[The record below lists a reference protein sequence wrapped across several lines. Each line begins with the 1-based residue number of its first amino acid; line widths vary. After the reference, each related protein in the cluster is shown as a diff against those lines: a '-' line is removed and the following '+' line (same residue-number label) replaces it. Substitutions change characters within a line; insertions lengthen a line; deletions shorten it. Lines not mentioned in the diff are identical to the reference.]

1 MSIVI
6 RGMDKPT
13 DCGLCPFEDFGYCAV
28 KGERNTSEKGIDD
41 DCPLVEIKEY
51 TLKNGH
57 KVVVADTP
65 QTDLFVKTPHKSR
78 ESHEKDT
85 PQTDCSVITDTSCQ
99 VLDGWQTREK
109 PKTTDCG
116 WK

>member
-41 DCPLVEIKEY
+41 DCPLVEINEY
-51 TLKNGH
+51 TMKNGH

-65 QTDLFVKTPHKSR
+65 QTDCEKYLDKIRPHDPHKDWV
-78 ESHEKDT
+78 EDD
-85 PQTDCSVITDTSCQ
+85 PQ
-99 VLDGWQTREK
+99 
-109 PKTTDCG
+109 TDCG

>member
-1 MSIVI
+1 MSVVI

-65 QTDLFVKTPHKSR
+65 QTDCNGCEHWKYIA
-78 ESHEKDT
+78 HEWQCETIK
-85 PQTDCSVITDTSCQ
+85 CQ
-99 VLDGWQTREK
+99 GFRPRQ
-109 PKTTDCG
+109 TDCG

>member
-13 DCGLCPFEDFGYCAV
+13 DCGLCPVEDFGYCAV

-51 TLKNGH
+51 TMKNGH

-65 QTDLFVKTPHKSR
+65 QTD
-78 ESHEKDT
+78 
-85 PQTDCSVITDTSCQ
+85 
-99 VLDGWQTREK
+99 
-109 PKTTDCG
+109 CG